1 MKKMNKIIIKTDGDN
16 SIGLGHIYRTLN
28 LAKELTKKY
37 KVIFLTNSTILKK
50 IIPKKF
56 IIKEIR
62 NNEKDLQNILDNVN
76 PKIIIID
83 KLRERS
89 KDLKI
94 LRKKSEII
102 AIDYT
107 GKNKKM
113 IKMGIN
119 MLYQKSGILGENCFS
134 GFDLT
139 ILSESIR
146 KKNPITISKKVK
158 KILVIQGGS
167 DTPCNT
173 PLIIESLN
181 KINENIKI
189 DVIIGA
195 SFECWKKLETAL
207 KNSIHHVK
215 LFHNS
220 KNIGK
225 IMASND
231 MAITGG
237 GMTSLELCHLGIPS
251 IIVCG
256 ALFENETSSLLA
268 TYGFGINLGYKKRL
282 SKEKIVGATKELM
295 MNYELRKKMN
305 NIGPKLIDD
314 KGTKR
319 VSRIIER
326 MMK

>member
-1 MKKMNKIIIKTDGDN
+1 MKETIIIKTDGDN
-16 SIGLGHIYRTLN
+16 YIGLGHVYRMLN
-28 LAKELTKKY
+28 LAKELKKDN
-37 KVIFLTNSTILKK
+37 KIVFLTKSIVLKK

-56 IIKEIR
+56 IVKKIK
-62 NNEKDLQNILDNVN
+62 NDKKNLQNILDSVN

-83 KLRERS
+83 KLRENS
-89 KDLKI
+89 NELKI

-107 GKNKKM
+107 GKNKKI
-113 IKMGIN
+113 IKFGIN
-119 MLYQKSGILGENCFS
+119 MLYQKSGIQGKNCFS

-146 KKNPITISKKVK
+146 KKNPIKISKKVK

-173 PLIIESLN
+173 PTIIESLN
-181 KINENIKI
+181 KINENIQI
-189 DVIIGA
+189 DVIVGA
-195 SFECWKKLETAL
+195 SFKCWKKLE
-207 KNSIHHVK
+207 KSIEKSIHQVK

-225 IMASND
+225 IMGEND

-251 IIVCG
+251 IIICG
-256 ALFENETSSLLA
+256 ASFENETSSLLA
-268 TYGFGINLGYKKRL
+268 TSGFGINLGYKKKL
-282 SKEKIVGATKELM
+282 SKEKIAVMSKELM
-295 MNYELRKKMN
+295 MNYEQRKKMN
-305 NIGPKLIDD
+305 KVGVKLIDGN
-314 KGTKR
+314 GTKR
-319 VSRIIER
+319 VSKIIER
-326 MMK
+326 MIK